1 MRETALVIAI
11 AGVGGV
17 GAVLRFMLDGAVQR
31 RVSGGFPGGGTL
43 TVNVTGSMA
52 AGVLVG
58 AGVVGDALLLVA
70 TAALGSFTTFSTWM
84 LEADRL
90 GEEGELRLA
99 GLNIAVSLVAGLGGA
114 GLGRAVGGFL

>member
-31 RVSGGFPGGGTL
+31 RVSGGFPVGTL

>member
-31 RVSGGFPGGGTL
+31 RVSGGFPVGTL

-84 LEADRL
+84 LEADGL